1 MGSPPPPPTS
11 RGEQLSC
18 IRVIAFSPAFFLEQ
32 IFFNYYFI
40 FLFFLLFFHILTTLR
55 FIFVFFYGCN
65 DIVFF
70 STSYTSNVHIHKA
83 ELPFKNKPVCD
94 KAVTDAKYRSGS
106 HSRTGLAAPV
116 YSQ

>member
-1 MGSPPPPPTS
+1 M
-11 RGEQLSC
+11 
-18 IRVIAFSPAFFLEQ
+18 
-32 IFFNYYFI
+32 
-40 FLFFLLFFHILTTLR
+40 LTTLR
-55 FIFVFFYGCN
+55 LIFVFCFFYEYN

-83 ELPFKNKPVCD
+83 ELPFKNKPVCE
-94 KAVTDAKYRSGS
+94 KTVTDAKYRSDP